1 MTAKI
6 IRVEMG
12 DSGAF
17 GVLLLDGQA
26 FSVTLELPW
35 RANAN
40 GISCIPA
47 GVYSCQRTT
56 SPLVEKIT
64 GGKWDQT
71 FEVTGVPGRSK
82 ILFHTGNTIIDSR
95 GCILIASSF
104 GKLKGDRAILNSG
117 ATFDLFMA
125 ATRNVKAFTLSIKGA

>member
-17 GVLLLDGQA
+17 GVLVLDGQA
-26 FSVTLELPW
+26 FSVTLELPY
-35 RANAN
+35 RANTT

-47 GVYSCQRTT
+47 GVYSCQRTV
-56 SPLVEKIT
+56 SPLVEKIS

-82 ILFHTGNTIIDSR
+82 ILFHAGNTILDSR

-104 GKLKGDRAILNSG
+104 GKLKGERAILNSG
-117 ATFDLFMA
+117 ATFDLFMTA
-125 ATRNVKAFTLSIKGA
+125 LRNVKAFTLSIEGA